1 MIRGDLSNR
10 LIHLTKGNT
19 LDEAGENFSQ
29 IIREGKLIGGTG
41 HIRGGY
47 TCVCFSEAPIS
58 VLSQVLS
65 NPIDDEMKYAPL
77 GVMVQ
82 KKWLFEKGGRPVI
95 YQSEEEFELLPDELK
110 YRHVRYEPHRD
121 IDHTWE
127 REWRILTP
135 ELLLDSATVTYVVP
149 NREWEE
155 RFKQEHT
162 HKQRGIALALGENGW
177 IGLEKFRWHFIV
189 LEDLGVEFGW

>member
-19 LDEAGENFSQ
+19 LAEASPNFLQ
-29 IIREGKLIGGTG
+29 IINEGKLIGSTG

-65 NPIDDEMKYAPL
+65 NPAVLGMRYVPL
-77 GVMVQ
+77 GVMVRKQ
-82 KKWLFEKGGRPVI
+82 WLFEQGGRPVI
-95 YQSEEEFELLPDELK
+95 YQADEEFELLPDELK
-110 YRHVRYEPHRD
+110 YRHVRYEPHKG

-127 REWRILTP
+127 REWRIRTQ
-135 ELLLDSATVTYVVP
+135 ELILDPLTVTFVVP
-149 NREWEE
+149 TREWEE
-155 RFKQEHT
+155 RFKQEHADNQQSAAFVFGNDAWLT
-162 HKQRGIALALGENGW
+162 V
-177 IGLEKFRWHFIV
+177 EKFPWHFIV
-189 LEDLGVEFGW
+189 LEDLGVEFQ